1 MATWAVAL
9 AGLTAA
15 VFAVAMVLQRSL
27 YVSAICLLVVL
38 FQIAVFFFFA
48 GAPMLAFLQTM
59 IYAGAVM
66 ILIVVMIM
74 AAPTAEPKRFSELPL
89 PKPLAAAALL
99 IPLIETGLL
108 IFRSEPASGALGAAW
123 GVQAQLGPVLFKSYG
138 AATEAVTLLMF
149 LAGLAI
155 VNRRAEE

>member
-1 MATWAVAL
+1 MLSAGGVAAL
-9 AGLTAA
+9 
-15 VFAVAMVLQRSL
+15 FAVLMILQRSL

-48 GAPMLAFLQTM
+48 GAPLLAFLQIM

-74 AAPTAEPKRFSELPL
+74 AAPAAEPNRWSALAVPR
-89 PKPLAAAALL
+89 PLAFL
-99 IPLIETGLL
+99 IVLVPLIETGV
-108 IFRSEPASGALGAAW
+108 IVWRSPGANGFWQAALPI
-123 GVQAQLGPVLFKSYG
+123 QEKLGPVLFGSYG
-138 AATEAVTLLMF
+138 AATEAATFLMF

-155 VNRRAEE
+155 VNRRAAA